1 MPPGSVG
8 GGVLGYAIAWQGDPQ
23 MGRASGLEWSIEW
36 RKGTKGGL
44 WS

>member
-8 GGVLGYAIAWQGDPQ
+8 EVLGYAIAWQGDPQ
-23 MGRASGLEWSIEW
+23 MGRASGLVRIEW